1 MPTKN
6 IAPNMIK
13 INQHQAGEINLFK
26 EKFIT
31 SYFEKKTKNFFML
44 QLTKFGD
51 CIEIAMFIFLKT
63 ILFK

>member
-6 IAPNMIK
+6 IAPNKIK
-13 INQHQAGEINLFK
+13 INQHQAGEINLFT

-31 SYFEKKTKNFFML
+31 SYFEKKQKNFFML

>member
-6 IAPNMIK
+6 IAPNKIK
-13 INQHQAGEINLFK
+13 IKQHQAGEINLLK

-31 SYFEKKTKNFFML
+31 SFIEKKKPFYML

-51 CIEIAMFIFLKT
+51 CIEIAMFIFL
-63 ILFK
+63 

>member
-6 IAPNMIK
+6 IAPNKIK

-31 SYFEKKTKNFFML
+31 SYFEKKK
-44 QLTKFGD
+44 K
-51 CIEIAMFIFLKT
+51 K
-63 ILFK
+63 LFYASANKIWRLY

>member
-6 IAPNMIK
+6 IAPNKIK

-31 SYFEKKTKNFFML
+31 SYFEKKTNFFML

-51 CIEIAMFIFLKT
+51 CIEIAMFIFL
-63 ILFK
+63 